1 MALTPLYCLAC
12 PTIKHI
18 SHQASC
24 VHPGQTIKHISHQ
37 AWWHLLHYICPLCT
51 CIWKLLYDACCRVSL
66 FLAFNSL
73 FRQTFLH
80 PCSNSTCPWT
90 LQSVP
95 ACAYMARLHKT
106 ISGMHVHTWQD
117 STKQSVPA
125 CAYMARLH
133 KTLSG
138 MHGNQPYNG
147 YNTTYSCSWQPK
159 SNVNASGSSS
169 TGILVKSGVNASLR
183 PSALGIMWQP

>member
-1 MALTPLYCLAC
+1 
-12 PTIKHI
+12 
-18 SHQASC
+18 
-24 VHPGQTIKHISHQ
+24 
-37 AWWHLLHYICPLCT
+37 LLHYICPLCT

-106 ISGMHVHTWQD
+106 ISGMH
-117 STKQSVPA
+117 
-125 CAYMARLH
+125 
-133 KTLSG
+133 
-138 MHGNQPYNG
+138 GNQPYNG